1 MLVGRFTKHLTDLL
15 CYNGFVYV
23 NSSHLTLLVS
33 SGIGLYASKL
43 LHYSNPKHRLLLV
56 ARSSEKAEVAK
67 REVQAVR
74 STPENN
80 QNIIPL
86 SCDHSSLESVKKFAQ
101 VLKNTMA
108 QMNSSTESHCGDPT
122 SNTGLIDVV
131 CFNAAMITSADSKP
145 QFTQDDIEITF
156 QTNHIAPFLMMNLI
170 HDLIAPGGRVIITS
184 SGLHEGPLFHDFSGC
199 QIDPLSGTVEPHF
212 DTLNGID
219 FHYKQTYA
227 LSKLCNTAF
236 CLALH
241 RRLQQRQNRIIANCF
256 TPGLIT
262 TTGLWRHQNKWL
274 MPFFSLFANA
284 VMNFGSTVE
293 WGGGALAWMAI
304 SDQAGKEGGQYYKT
318 PTGSSHNFPMYGE
331 SFCVSP
337 MSAEATN
344 EENQDKLWD
353 LSAQLAGISKD
364 LL

>member
-1 MLVGRFTKHLTDLL
+1 MLVF
-15 CYNGFVYV
+15 
-23 NSSHLTLLVS
+23 

-43 LHYSNPKHRLLLV
+43 LHYSNPEHRLLLV
-56 ARSSEKAEVAK
+56 ARSIEKAEATK
-67 REVQAVR
+67 LEVQAVR

-80 QNIIPL
+80 QNIIPI
-86 SCDHSSLESVKKFAQ
+86 SCDHSSLQSVKQFAE
-101 VLKNTMA
+101 VLRNTMG
-108 QMNSSTESHCGDPT
+108 QMNNSTDSTSSCSGGDHPT
-122 SNTGLIDVV
+122 SKTCRIDVI
-131 CFNAAMITSADSKP
+131 CFNAAMIAPADSKP
-145 QFTQDDIEITF
+145 QFTQDNMEITF

-170 HDLIAPGGRVIITS
+170 HDLIAPGGRIIITS
-184 SGLHEGPLFHDFSGC
+184 SGLHEGPSFHDFSGC
-199 QIDPLSGTVEPHF
+199 QIDPQSGTFQPHF
-212 DTLNGID
+212 ETLNGID
-219 FHYKQTYA
+219 FHYKKNYA

-241 RRLQQRQNRIIANCF
+241 RRLRQHPNGIVVNCF

-262 TTGLWRHQNKWL
+262 TTGLWRHQNQWL
-274 MPFFSLFANA
+274 MPFFSLFANT

-318 PTGSSHNFPMYGE
+318 PTGSSHKYPLYGK

-344 EENQDKLWD
+344 EENQDKLWE
-353 LSAQLAGISKD
+353 LSAQLSGISND